1 MGNIKNGKFVYKNE
15 DGMKKMHEFYDKTL
29 ASLDV
34 PYSEDYFDT
43 SFGKTHSLIVGN
55 PEKPR
60 ICTIHGGNGITTLN
74 LKLFLPLLQEYC
86 IIAPDVIGMPGKR
99 GSNMERIL
107 RHYDVLIQDGDET
120 AQGI

>member
-43 SFGKTHSLIVGN
+43 SFGKTHCFSLVI
-55 PEKPR
+55 
-60 ICTIHGGNGITTLN
+60 
-74 LKLFLPLLQEYC
+74 LKSQGYVQYMAET
-86 IIAPDVIGMPGKR
+86 
-99 GSNMERIL
+99 GSQR
-107 RHYDVLIQDGDET
+107 
-120 AQGI
+120 